1 LKAVNPIIR
10 LPSSCLPISLYRMSQ
25 LKLWVE
31 GARLRTL
38 PLALAPVFLGSAT
51 AYSLDAFNLPLAVL
65 ALLVSL
71 LLQIGVN
78 YANDYSDGIRGT
90 DANRVG
96 PLRLTGSG
104 SAKPTAV
111 KNAAFIS
118 FGLAALAGLT
128 IILITSQWWLVAL
141 GLAAIIAAWFYTGG
155 KNPYGYAGLGEL
167 AVFVFFGLVAT
178 VGTNFIQT
186 GFIDPLSVLLGGCF
200 GLYASAVLMVNNIR
214 DIATD
219 KESGKNTIAVRLGAK
234 LSRRLFIWMLWIP
247 VLINVLLVPIYP
259 ATIMGFLNLLLVLPA
274 TLIALD
280 GKGAKEL
287 ITALKL
293 ASFAGLGFGVLVG
306 LGVGLV
312 SFSI

>member
-1 LKAVNPIIR
+1 
-10 LPSSCLPISLYRMSQ
+10 MSN
-25 LKLWVE
+25 LKLWVQ
-31 GARLRTL
+31 GARVRTL
-38 PLALAPVFLGSAT
+38 PLAVAPVFLGSAT
-51 AYSLDAFNLPLAVL
+51 AYSLDSFNLPLALL
-65 ALLVSL
+65 ALAVSL

-104 SAKPTAV
+104 SARPESV
-111 KNAAFIS
+111 KNAAFAS

-128 IILITSQWWLVAL
+128 IVVLTGHWWLVAV
-141 GLAAIIAAWFYTGG
+141 GLAAIVAAWFYTGG

-178 VGTNFIQT
+178 IGTNFIQT
-186 GFIDPLSVLLGGCF
+186 GFVDPLAVLLGGCF

-214 DIATD
+214 DLKTD
-219 KESGKNTIAVRLGAK
+219 REAGKNTIAVRLGDK
-234 LSRRLFIWMLWIP
+234 VSRRLFISMLWIP
-247 VLINVLLVPIYP
+247 VLVNILMVPIYP
-259 ATIMGFLNLLLVLPA
+259 ATVLGFLNLLLILPA

-280 GKGAKEL
+280 GKQPKEL

-293 ASFAGLGFGVLVG
+293 ASFAGLGFGVFIG
-306 LGVGLV
+306 LGVSLV
-312 SFSI
+312 SFAF

>member
-1 LKAVNPIIR
+1 
-10 LPSSCLPISLYRMSQ
+10 
-25 LKLWVE
+25 
-31 GARLRTL
+31 
-38 PLALAPVFLGSAT
+38 
-51 AYSLDAFNLPLAVL
+51 
-65 ALLVSL
+65 
-71 LLQIGVN
+71 
-78 YANDYSDGIRGT
+78 
-90 DANRVG
+90 
-96 PLRLTGSG
+96 
-104 SAKPTAV
+104 
-111 KNAAFIS
+111 
-118 FGLAALAGLT
+118 
-128 IILITSQWWLVAL
+128 
-141 GLAAIIAAWFYTGG
+141 
-155 KNPYGYAGLGEL
+155 
-167 AVFVFFGLVAT
+167 
-178 VGTNFIQT
+178 
-186 GFIDPLSVLLGGCF
+186 VLLGGCF

>member
-1 LKAVNPIIR
+1 
-10 LPSSCLPISLYRMSQ
+10 MSN
-25 LKLWVE
+25 LKLWVQ
-31 GARLRTL
+31 GARIRTL
-38 PLALAPVFLGSAT
+38 PLAVAPVFLGSAT
-51 AYSLDAFNLPLAVL
+51 AYSLDAYNAPL
-65 ALLVSL
+65 ALLALAVSL

-90 DANRVG
+90 DEHRVG

-104 SAKPTAV
+104 SAKPQSV

-118 FGLAALAGLT
+118 FALAGLT
-128 IILITSQWWLVAL
+128 GLAIIVITGFWWLILV

-155 KNPYGYAGLGEL
+155 KSPYGYAGLGEL

-178 VGTNFIQT
+178 IGTNFIQT
-186 GFIDPLSVLLGGCF
+186 GFVDPLAVLLGGCF

-214 DIATD
+214 DIKTD
-219 KESGKNTIAVRLGAK
+219 RVAGKNTIAVRLGDKVA
-234 LSRRLFIWMLWIP
+234 RRLFILMLWIP
-247 VLINVLLVPIYP
+247 VLVNVLMVPIYP
-259 ATIMGFLNLLLVLPA
+259 ATVLGFLNLLLILPA

-280 GKGAKEL
+280 GKQPKEL

-312 SFSI
+312 SFSL

>member
-1 LKAVNPIIR
+1 
-10 LPSSCLPISLYRMSQ
+10 MSN
-25 LKLWVE
+25 LKLWVQ
-31 GARLRTL
+31 GARIRTL
-38 PLALAPVFLGSAT
+38 PLAVAPVFLGSAT
-51 AYSLDAFNLPLAVL
+51 AYSLDAYDAPL
-65 ALLVSL
+65 ALLALAVSL

-90 DANRVG
+90 DEHRVG

-104 SAKPTAV
+104 SAKPQSV

-118 FGLAALAGLT
+118 FALAALTGLA
-128 IILITSQWWLVAL
+128 IIVITGFWWLILV

-155 KNPYGYAGLGEL
+155 KSPYGYAGLGEL

-178 VGTNFIQT
+178 IGTNFIQT
-186 GFIDPLSVLLGGCF
+186 GFVDPLAVLLGGCF

-214 DIATD
+214 DIKTD
-219 KESGKNTIAVRLGAK
+219 RAAGKNTIAVRLGDKVA
-234 LSRRLFIWMLWIP
+234 RRLFILMLWIP
-247 VLINVLLVPIYP
+247 VLVNVLMVPIYP
-259 ATIMGFLNLLLVLPA
+259 ATVLGFLNLLLILPA

-280 GKGAKEL
+280 GKQPKEL

-312 SFSI
+312 SFSL